1 MFNSALTISRE
12 GIILKL
18 DANFHDPLFKHGDG
32 YDYKKFFLLF
42 DASQRSMLRQ
52 FLDAVFITGKL
63 QCIEFYN
70 NSSFYQLKAIVTQP
84 DEATCILTNNTR
96 QRRQLT
102 ELEEQNL
109 KALVNTFEDWVWS
122 FDTNYTLVTANKAFF
137 EARRLADKEE
147 LRIGDNIFKNIQGHT
162 YEKWRPVYEK
172 ALKGEVFT
180 FEEKRN
186 NGLYEYFVEIYLSPV
201 YNDSHEVIGC
211 LGITRDIT
219 ARKNAQ
225 HAIEGYAIKLEELA
239 YKTSHDLRKP
249 IANII
254 GMSNML
260 VTGMINEDEKTK
272 TIDYIAESIK
282 EVDTIVL
289 SMLALIEQYK
299 NSIPVYV

>member
-1 MFNSALTISRE
+1 MFNSALTISPE

-18 DANFHDPLFKHGDG
+18 DANFRDPLFKHGDS
-32 YDYKKFFLLF
+32 YDYKKFFPLF
-42 DASQRSMLRQ
+42 DTSQRGMLRQ
-52 FLDAVFITGKL
+52 FIDTVFNTGKL

-84 DEATCILTNNTR
+84 GEAICILTNNTR

-122 FDTNYTLVTANKAFF
+122 FDTNYTLVTANKAFLN
-137 EARRLADKEE
+137 ARRQADKEE
-147 LRIGDNIFKNIQGHT
+147 LRIGDNIFKNIQEHT
-162 YEKWRPVYEK
+162 YQKWRPVYEK

-180 FEEKRN
+180 LEEKRN
-186 NGLYEYFVEIYLSPV
+186 NGIYEYFVEIYLSPV
-201 YNDSHEVIGC
+201 YNDDHEVIGC

-219 ARKNAQ
+219 ARKHAQ
-225 HAIEGYAIKLEELA
+225 YAIEGYAVKLEELA

-260 VTGMINEDEKTK
+260 ATDLIAEDEKAK

-282 EVDTIVL
+282 EVDAIVL

-299 NSIPVYV
+299 NSIPVYI